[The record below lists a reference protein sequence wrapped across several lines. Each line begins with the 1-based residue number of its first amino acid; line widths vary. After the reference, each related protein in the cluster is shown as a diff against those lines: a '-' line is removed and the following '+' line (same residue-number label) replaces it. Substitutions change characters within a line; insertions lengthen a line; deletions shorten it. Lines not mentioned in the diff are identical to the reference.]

1 MSASVNKAI
10 LIGNLTRDVEMRSTT
25 SGHSVANFSLATN
38 SVWKDA
44 SGNKQERVEYHNVVV
59 WGKLAEICNQYLAK
73 GSKVYIEGRLQ
84 TRDWEAQDGAKK
96 QRTEIVAEQMVMLD
110 RKPQGSAPA
119 ESRTTAVTPAPAQ
132 PSYEPEIRT
141 EDIPF

>member
-25 SGHSVANFSLATN
+25 TGQQVANMSMATN

-44 SGNKQERVEYHNVVV
+44 NGAKQERVEYHHIVV
-59 WGKLAEICNQYLAK
+59 WGKLAEICGQYLAK

-84 TRDWEAQDGAKK
+84 TREWEAQDGAKK
-96 QRTEIVAEQMVMLD
+96 QRTEIVAETMVMLD
-110 RKPQGSAPA
+110 RKPQGGSQPA
-119 ESRTTAVTPAPAQ
+119 VTTAPVTPPGQ
-132 PSYEPEIRT
+132 DIPMG
-141 EDIPF
+141 DIPF